1 MDGFV
6 DPRYTFFNMVE
17 QQFRIAE
24 IEVSKSPTD
33 EKILGIFRI
42 EGAGQQAKGTR
53 LVIIAEIASTLYAYE
68 RLLDVINDAA
78 EQTRH
83 MVAGVEQDPVARFE
97 KLIQRVNDAVATFL
111 EGEPTPLAWNRV
123 SLYIIELSPDH
134 ICLTGTGRLMNVFL
148 QKQEDGSYK
157 TFDLF
162 GSLEQLADV
171 DPKKPFASLICGDMK
186 PGDVLIAGT
195 TNLERFRNELRIKE
209 RLTTLP
215 PVSAALEIKQDLER
229 RGVPDDFLGVVVASV
244 ALEMPSGIATKVA
257 ALETNKSTAS
267 INKLRDTEKE
277 TDANLSPAITPSKK
291 PSETQTTFASKMKG
305 GMMGLIQT
313 ARGRFLASDRTKDVA
328 AMASLRGMNA
338 GHGSRFTKKHK
349 TIVIGSAV
357 ALVALVIGI
366 SFWKH
371 KQKLAAEAAAWQAT
385 YDQAQDNRNRAE
397 SDLVYANDARA
408 RKEIETSEQLLASLN
423 LADPKNKERVEKLRN
438 DLVQLREKLRKIVV
452 ADQIVELHALTGVAD
467 GSLVAPVLSKDTAYA
482 VDNASKKIIKID
494 ITDKTKKEI
503 ALPANAEPVVA
514 GSLGSK
520 SIVFITRT
528 GTMYAINTQTD
539 DVALI
544 SSQPKSSSTNDLVLY
559 AGKAYSLDGQ
569 NGQVWRA
576 QSGSAGFG
584 AESAYIK
591 ASNVPLTNA
600 VGLAIDS
607 NVYVLK
613 ADGTL
618 ARFLSGGQE
627 GFSLATVDP
636 ALRAASGIWT
646 NADAQRIAITDPAG
660 KRVLIFN
667 KDGTLKAQLTSNQF
681 TSPRDVDGDEA
692 TKRLL
697 VIDGTKLLLVPLP

>member
-1 MDGFV
+1 
-6 DPRYTFFNMVE
+6 MVE

-33 EKILGIFRI
+33 EKILGIFRF
-42 EGAGQQAKGTR
+42 EGTGNQKKGTS

-68 RLLDVINDAA
+68 RLLDVINAAA
-78 EQTRH
+78 EQTKH
-83 MVAGVEQDPVARFE
+83 LVAGVEQDPVARFE
-97 KLIQRVNDAVATFL
+97 KLIQRVNDAVVTFL
-111 EGEPTPLAWNRV
+111 DGEPTPLTWNRI
-123 SLYIIELSPDH
+123 SLFIIELSPDH
-134 ICLTGTGRLMNVFL
+134 VCLTGTGRLMNVFL

-162 GSLEQLADV
+162 GSLEQLAEV

-195 TNLERFRNELRIKE
+195 TNLERLRNELRIKE

-229 RGVPDDFLGVVVASV
+229 RGIPDDFLGVVIASV
-244 ALEMPSGIATKVA
+244 ALEMPTGIAAKVA
-257 ALETNKSTAS
+257 AIEKNKSTAS
-267 INKLRDTEKE
+267 INKLRETEKD
-277 TDANLSPAITPSKK
+277 TDDHLSPTITPSKK
-291 PSETQTTFASKMKG
+291 PGETQTTLVSKVKG
-305 GMMGLIQT
+305 GMMGLLQT
-313 ARGRFLASDRTKDVA
+313 TRSRLLRGDRTKDIA

-349 TIVIGSAV
+349 TIVIGSAI
-357 ALVALVIGI
+357 ALVALIIGI

-371 KQKLAAEAAAWQAT
+371 TQALAAEAAAWQAT
-385 YDQAQDNRNRAE
+385 FDQAQDNRNRAE

-408 RKEIETSEQLLASLN
+408 RKEIETAEQLLASLN
-423 LADPKNKERVEKLRN
+423 LADPENKEKVEKLRG
-438 DLVQLREKLRKIVV
+438 DLTQLREKLRKIVV
-452 ADQIVELHALTGVAD
+452 SDPITELHALAGAPD
-467 GSLVAPVLSKDTAYA
+467 GSLVAPVLSKDTAYV
-482 VDNASKKIIKID
+482 VDNASKKIVKID
-494 ITDKTKKEI
+494 VNDKTKKEI
-503 ALPANAEPVVA
+503 ALPAGAEPIVA

-520 SIVFITRT
+520 SVVFTTRT
-528 GTMYAINTQTD
+528 GKFYAINTQTD
-539 DVALI
+539 EVTAL
-544 SSQPKSSSTNDLVLY
+544 SSQPKSSSTTDLVLY
-559 AGKAYSLDGQ
+559 GGRAYSLDGP
-569 NGQVWRA
+569 NGQIWRA

-584 AESAYIK
+584 AETSYIK
-591 ASNVPLTNA
+591 ATNIPLTNS

-627 GFSLATVDP
+627 GFSLAPVDP
-636 ALRAASGIWT
+636 AVRAASGIWT

-660 KRVLIFN
+660 KRILIFN

-681 TSPRDVDGDEA
+681 SSPRDVDGDEA

-697 VIDGTKLLLVPLP
+697 VIDGTRLLLIPLP